1 MGQMPD
7 CVRPAF
13 GKIVVL
19 ASCRRLS
26 VTEESTIN
34 LKYAKSIFVNRTPSV
49 FLNK

>member
-19 ASCRRLS
+19 ASCPRLS